1 MSDPVIRE
9 QLVDYLYRGPVTV
22 PSDSAL
28 RDEVGFNDCSK
39 NQVNKAMGRLIT
51 NGEVV
56 RCRPEPQHMGDE
68 ERPITYILRRS

>member
-9 QLVDYLYRGPVTV
+9 QLKDYLYRGPVTV

-28 RDEVGFNDCSK
+28 RDAVGFADCSK
-39 NQVNKAMGRLIT
+39 NQVNRAMGRLVSDGDVI
-51 NGEVV
+51 

-68 ERPITYILRRS
+68 DRPITYLLRR